1 MKWTFA
7 WTIVYG
13 RSADKTDLGFPTFAD
28 AASVRSRDKAFVATQ
43 RMSPNRSFT
52 SIKLA

>member
-1 MKWTFA
+1 
-7 WTIVYG
+7 V
-13 RSADKTDLGFPTFAD
+13 RDKTDLGFPTFAD